1 MVPFLPRARI
11 GSAKGRIVLR
21 SAFGAGHF
29 AKSLAWSFTDLL
41 FAYYANMRLGF
52 SAGDTGLLIFLST
65 ALGAT
70 VDIGAAYLLRRA
82 EGDVKRILI
91 VQCLAGVATAG
102 TLLVVFSPGRALD
115 TSFVFLIAA
124 LAFFRTAYAF
134 YDVSQNA
141 LVSLLPRDEEDAH
154 HYAVLR
160 QTLSGLA
167 RLAVAGLAFLLVG
180 DGALA
185 GGREIM
191 VVGAMAILIVVTASW
206 ILRWRSSLRP
216 AEAAPL
222 QGGISLPAGLARL
235 LVAGAALAGP
245 EAMAVRVAPFVDG
258 RGPGGQAGAVLLFAL
273 VLGTVIG
280 PLMLPR
286 SGRLMMRSALGFTA
300 LAVLSAALFFAGL
313 RWGLVALAAAFS
325 HGVGMGGMMAL
336 FWREMSAAIRDHAER
351 TGARADMITFAL
363 LTATIKLSGAV
374 SGAALGLLLDGFK
387 AGAPVTMVGLAGVI
401 AAGGVV
407 FLLAMAPITGIDP
420 RLSYRDGVSS
430 SGLRRATPPPGNRTT

>member
-1 MVPFLPRARI
+1 MVSLFPRARI
-11 GSAKGRIVLR
+11 GSAKGRIALR

-52 SAGDTGLLIFLST
+52 SAGDTGLLIFLSA

-82 EGDVKRILI
+82 EGDLKRVLI
-91 VQCLAGVATAG
+91 VQCLAGLVTAV
-102 TLLVVFSPGRALD
+102 TLLVVFSPRRALD
-115 TSFVFLIAA
+115 TSFVLLIAA
-124 LAFFRTAYAF
+124 LGLFRTAYAF

-141 LVSLLPRDEEDAH
+141 LVSLLPCDDKDAH
-154 HYAVLR
+154 HYAILR

-167 RLAVAGLAFLLVG
+167 RLAVTGLAFLLVG
-180 DGALA
+180 DGALT
-185 GGREIM
+185 GGREVM
-191 VVGAMAILIVVTASW
+191 VAGAMAVLIVITASW
-206 ILRWRSSLRP
+206 ILRWKNSLSP
-216 AEAAPL
+216 IETAPP
-222 QGGISLPAGLARL
+222 QRGISLPAGLARL

-245 EAMAVRVAPFVDG
+245 EAMALRVAPFVDG
-258 RGPGGQAGAVLLFAL
+258 RGLGDQAGAVLLFAL

-300 LAVLSAALFFAGL
+300 LAVVSAALLFAGT
-313 RWGLVALAAAFS
+313 RWGPITLIAGFA

-351 TGARADMITFAL
+351 TGVRADMITFAL
-363 LTATIKLSGAV
+363 LTTTIKLSGAV
-374 SGAALGLLLDGFK
+374 SGAGLGLLLDGFK
-387 AGAPVTMVGLAGVI
+387 AGAPATMVGLAGII
-401 AAGGVV
+401 AVGGVV
-407 FLLAMAPITGIDP
+407 FLLAMAPIARIGAHF
-420 RLSYRDGVSS
+420 SYRGDAPS